1 MIATLIA
8 APIMLPVLAGT
19 ATLLFRRRR
28 RVIGAGISIG
38 SAALLLII
46 GAILMARTY
55 GAAPQAYALAN
66 WPAPFGIVLVLDQLS
81 ALMLVLTALLALAVA
96 VHAALTGLDR
106 KGWHFHALFQFLLL
120 GVNGA
125 FLTGDLFNL
134 FVFFEVF
141 LIASYG
147 LMLHGQ
153 GAKRLTAGVQYVIIN
168 LVGSSVFLAALG
180 LLYGITGTLNMADM
194 AVRAAALPAADRGIL
209 QAGAFLL
216 ILVFALKA
224 ALLPLHLWLPR
235 TYANAAP
242 AVSAMFAI
250 MTKVGAYAIIRTAT
264 LIFGADVGAF
274 LLPAALLTMVL
285 GYAGMLAA
293 RNLRD
298 MAAFGL
304 LGSTATLLAAIA
316 LFDER
321 AMAAA
326 LYYLLHTTLAAALL
340 FLLVDLIIRWRA
352 AEGAGIVPTP
362 AYHGKVMLGVMF
374 FAAAIGFAG
383 LPPLSGFIGKLL
395 ILAAA
400 QPAAAAPAI
409 WGVILITG
417 LMGIIALAR
426 AGSSLFWKADAT
438 PPIPADR
445 AAPDYAEAGPVIALL
460 GLLALLAGAA
470 GPITAY
476 ADATAQQLFAPASYI
491 EAVLGPQG
499 NGQAGGAAQ

>member
-1 MIATLIA
+1 MSSALIA
-8 APIMLPVLAGT
+8 APIVLPALAGI
-19 ATLLFRRRR
+19 ATLLFRLRRR
-28 RVIGAGISIG
+28 AVGAAISVASCAGLLAI
-38 SAALLLII
+38 AALLL
-46 GAILMARTY
+46 ADTY
-55 GAAPQAYALAN
+55 GAPPAAYAIGD
-66 WPAPFGIVLVLDQLS
+66 WPAPFGIVLVLDHLA

-96 VHAALTGLDR
+96 VHAWLTGLDR

-153 GAKRLTAGVQYVIIN
+153 GAQRLTAGVQYVIIN
-168 LVGSSVFLAALG
+168 LVGSSVFLVALG

-194 AVRAAALPAADRGIL
+194 AVRAAALPPGDQGIL

-216 ILVFALKA
+216 MLVFGLKA

-235 TYANAAP
+235 TYASAAP
-242 AVSAMFAI
+242 GVSAMFAI

-264 LIFGADVGAF
+264 LIFGDAAGAF

-316 LFDER
+316 LFDEA

-326 LYYLLHTTLAAALL
+326 LYYLLHTTLAAALV
-340 FLLVDLIIRWRA
+340 FLLVDLVVRWRGV
-352 AEGAGIVPTP
+352 EGAEIVSTP
-362 AYHGKVMLGVMF
+362 AYKGKVALGVLF
-374 FAAAIGFAG
+374 FIAAIGFAG

-400 QPAAAAPAI
+400 QSAPLAPWI
-409 WGVILITG
+409 WGVILITS
-417 LMGIIALAR
+417 LMAIVALAR
-426 AGSSLFWKADAT
+426 AGSTLFWKADAS
-438 PPIPADR
+438 PPIPESR
-445 AAPDYAEAGPVIALL
+445 AAPDYAEAGPLIALL
-460 GLLALLAGAA
+460 AALAVLAAAA

-476 ADATAQQLFAPASYI
+476 TQAAAAQLFAAQGYI
-491 EAVLGPQG
+491 TAVLGADEGRSTPP
-499 NGQAGGAAQ
+499 

>member
-1 MIATLIA
+1 MNGALIA
-8 APIMLPVLAGT
+8 APIVLPALAGI
-19 ATLLFRRRR
+19 ATLFFRLRRRA
-28 RVIGAGISIG
+28 V
-38 SAALLLII
+38 
-46 GAILMARTY
+46 
-55 GAAPQAYALAN
+55 GAAISVASCAGMLAIAARLLAHTAAAGPQAYAIGD
-66 WPAPFGIVLVLDQLS
+66 WPAPFGIVLVLDHLA
-81 ALMLVLTALLALAVA
+81 ALMLVLTALLALGVS
-96 VHAALTGLDR
+96 VHAWLTGLDR

-153 GAKRLTAGVQYVIIN
+153 GDQRLTAGVQYVIIN
-168 LVGSSVFLAALG
+168 LVGSSVFLVALG

-194 AVRAAALPAADRGIL
+194 AGRVAALPVADKGIA

-216 ILVFALKA
+216 MVVFGLKA

-235 TYANAAP
+235 TYARAAP
-242 AVSAMFAI
+242 GVAAMFAI

-264 LIFGADVGAF
+264 LIFGDAAGAF

-316 LFDER
+316 LFDET

-326 LYYLLHTTLAAALL
+326 LYYLLHTTLAGAVV
-340 FLLVDLIIRWRA
+340 FLMADLVIRWRA
-352 AEGAGIVPTP
+352 VEGAEIVPTP
-362 AYHGKVMLGVMF
+362 GYKGKVMLGVLF
-374 FAAAIGFAG
+374 FVTAIGFAG

-395 ILAAA
+395 ILAAT
-400 QPAAAAPAI
+400 QTAPLAPWI
-409 WGVILITG
+409 WGVILVTS
-417 LMGIIALAR
+417 LMAIVALAR
-426 AGSSLFWKADAT
+426 AGSTLFWKADAS
-438 PPIPADR
+438 PPIPASR
-445 AAPDYAEAGPVIALL
+445 AAPDYAEAAPVIA
-460 GLLALLAGAA
+460 LLALLAGLAAAA

-476 ADATAQQLFAPASYI
+476 TEATAAQLFAPQDYI
-491 EAVLGPQG
+491 TAVLGPDKSG
-499 NGQAGGAAQ
+499 STPP

>member
-1 MIATLIA
+1 MSGALIA
-8 APIMLPVLAGT
+8 APILLPVLAGI

-28 RVIGAGISIG
+28 RAIGAGISIG
-38 SAALLLII
+38 SCAGLLAIAALL
-46 GAILMARTY
+46 MRHTY
-55 GAAPQAYALAN
+55 GAAPLAYAIGDWA
-66 WPAPFGIVLVLDQLS
+66 APFGIVLVLDQVA

-96 VHAALTGLDR
+96 VHAVLTGLDR
-106 KGWHFHALFQFLLL
+106 KGWHFHALFQFQLL

-153 GAKRLTAGVQYVIIN
+153 GPKRLTAGVQYVIIN
-168 LVGSSVFLAALG
+168 LVGSSVFLVALG

-194 AVRAAALPAADRGIL
+194 AVRAAALPAGDKGIL

-216 ILVFALKA
+216 LLVFGLKA
-224 ALLPLHLWLPR
+224 ALVPLHIWLPR
-235 TYANAAP
+235 TYANTAP
-242 AVSAMFAI
+242 AVAAMFAI

-264 LIFGADVGAF
+264 LIFGDEAGAF
-274 LLPAALLTMVL
+274 LLPAALATMVL

-293 RNLRD
+293 RSLRD

-316 LFDER
+316 LFDEA
-321 AMAAA
+321 AMGAA
-326 LYYLLHTTLAAALL
+326 LYYLLHTTLAAGLL
-340 FLLVDLIIRWRA
+340 FLLVDLVVRWRA
-352 AEGAGIVPTP
+352 VEGAEIVATP
-362 AYHGKVMLGVMF
+362 PYKGKVMLGVLF
-374 FAAAIGFAG
+374 FITAIGFAG

-400 QPAAAAPAI
+400 QGAPSAAWV
-409 WGVILITG
+409 WGTILATS
-417 LMGIIALAR
+417 LMGIVALAR
-426 AGSSLFWKADAT
+426 AGSMLFWKADAS
-438 PPIPADR
+438 PPIPESR
-445 AAPDYAEAGPVIALL
+445 AAPDYAEAAPVAALIALL
-460 GLLALLAGAA
+460 VVLAAAA

-476 ADATAQQLFAPASYI
+476 THSTAAQLFAPHGYI
-491 EAVLGPQG
+491 TAVLGEPQG
-499 NGQAGGAAQ
+499 SAAP

>member
-1 MIATLIA
+1 MSTSLIA
-8 APIMLPVLAGT
+8 APVLLPVLAGT
-19 ATLLFRRRR
+19 ATLLFRLRRR
-28 RVIGAGISIG
+28 AIGAGISVA
-38 SAALLLII
+38 SCAALVMIAAL
-46 GAILMARTY
+46 LMARTF
-55 GAAPQAYALAN
+55 GADPQAYALGN

-96 VHAALTGLDR
+96 VHAVLTGLDR
-106 KGWHFHALFQFLLL
+106 KGWHFHALFQFQLL

-168 LVGSSVFLAALG
+168 LVGSSVFLVALG

-194 AVRAAALPAADRGIL
+194 AVRAAALPASDRGIL

-216 ILVFALKA
+216 IMVFALKA
-224 ALLPLHLWLPR
+224 ALVPLHFWLPR
-235 TYANAAP
+235 TYANTAP
-242 AVSAMFAI
+242 AVAAMFAI
-250 MTKVGAYAIIRTAT
+250 MTKVGAYSIIRTAT
-264 LIFGADVGAF
+264 LIFGDEAGGF
-274 LLPAALLTMVL
+274 LLPAALATMVL

-293 RNLRD
+293 RQLRD

-316 LFDER
+316 LFDET
-321 AMAAA
+321 AMTAA
-326 LYYLLHTTLAAALL
+326 LYYMLHTTLAAGLL
-340 FLLVDLIIRWRA
+340 FLLVDLVIRWRA
-352 AEGAGIVPTP
+352 VEGAEIVPTP
-362 AYHGKVMLGVMF
+362 AYKGKVALGVLF
-374 FAAAIGFAG
+374 FITAIGFAG

-400 QPAAAAPAI
+400 TPAPLAPTI
-409 WGVILITG
+409 WGVILVTS
-417 LMGIIALAR
+417 LMGIVALAR
-426 AGSSLFWKADAT
+426 AGSSLFWKADAS
-438 PPIPADR
+438 PPIPETR
-445 AAPDYAEAGPVIALL
+445 PAPDYTEAAPTVGLIALL
-460 GLLALLAGAA
+460 VVLAAAA

-476 ADATAQQLFAPASYI
+476 AQSTAAQLFAPQGYI
-491 EAVLGPQG
+491 TAVLGDNHG
-499 NGQAGGAAQ
+499 SAAP

>member
-1 MIATLIA
+1 MSDTLIA
-8 APIMLPVLAGT
+8 APIMLPALAGT
-19 ATLLFRRRR
+19 ATLLFRLRRR
-28 RVIGAGISIG
+28 ALGAGISVASCAG
-38 SAALLLII
+38 LL
-46 GAILMARTY
+46 AIAGVLMARSH
-55 GAAPQAYALAN
+55 GAPPQAYALGD
-66 WPAPFGIVLVLDQLS
+66 WPAPFGIVLVLDQLA

-96 VHAALTGLDR
+96 LHSVLTGLDR
-106 KGWHFHALFQFLLL
+106 KGWHFHALFQFQLL

-134 FVFFEVF
+134 FVFFEVL

-168 LVGSSVFLAALG
+168 LVGSSVFLVALG

-194 AVRAAALPAADRGIL
+194 AVRAAALPAGDRGIL

-216 ILVFALKA
+216 MLVFGLKA

-242 AVSAMFAI
+242 AVAAMFAI

-264 LIFGADVGAF
+264 LIFGAAAGDF
-274 LLPAALLTMVL
+274 LLPAALLTMGL

-293 RNLRD
+293 RGLRD

-316 LFDER
+316 LFDAA
-321 AMAAA
+321 AMTAA
-326 LYYLLHTTLAAALL
+326 LYYLLHTTLAAGLL
-340 FLLVDLIIRWRA
+340 FLLVDVIIRWRGV
-352 AEGAGIVPTP
+352 EGDAIVPTP
-362 AYHGKVMLGVMF
+362 GYKGKAALGVLF
-374 FAAAIGFAG
+374 FAVAIGFG
-383 LPPLSGFIGKLL
+383 GMPPLSGFIGKLL

-400 QPAAAAPAI
+400 RPDPLAPAI
-409 WGVILITG
+409 WGVILVTSLFG
-417 LMGIIALAR
+417 VVALAR
-426 AGSSLFWKADAT
+426 AGSTLFWKEDAS
-438 PPIPADR
+438 PPIPANRPPPDWNE
-445 AAPDYAEAGPVIALL
+445 AAPAAAM
-460 GLLALLAGAA
+460 LALLAVLTLAA

-476 ADATAQQLFAPASYI
+476 TASTARQMFTPEAYI
-491 EAVLGPQG
+491 AAVLGSPP
-499 NGQAGGAAQ
+499 AKEGA

>member
-1 MIATLIA
+1 MNGVLIA
-8 APIMLPVLAGT
+8 APVMLPVLAGT
-19 ATLLFRRRR
+19 ATLLFRLRRR
-28 RVIGAGISIG
+28 SLGAGISVA
-38 SAALLLII
+38 SCAALLVI
-46 GAILMARTY
+46 AITLMGR
-55 GAAPQAYALAN
+55 AAAGPPQTYALGN

-81 ALMLVLTALLALAVA
+81 ALMLVLTAVLALAVA
-96 VHAALTGLDR
+96 VHAVLTGLDR
-106 KGWHFHALFQFLLL
+106 KGWHFHALFQFQLL

-153 GAKRLTAGVQYVIIN
+153 GAKRLTAGVQYVIVN
-168 LVGSSVFLAALG
+168 LVGSSVFLVALG

-194 AVRAAALPAADRGIL
+194 AGRAALLPEGDRGIF

-216 ILVFALKA
+216 IMVFALKA

-250 MTKVGAYAIIRTAT
+250 MTKVGAYAIIRTSL
-264 LIFGADVGAF
+264 LIFGDDAGAF

-293 RNLRD
+293 RNMRD

-316 LFDER
+316 LFDET
-321 AMAAA
+321 ALAAA
-326 LYYLLHTTLAAALL
+326 LYYLLHTTLAGGLL
-340 FLLVDLIIRWRA
+340 FLMVDIIIRWRA
-352 AEGAGIVPTP
+352 AEGAEIVPTP
-362 AYHGKVMLGVMF
+362 AYKGKVMLGVLF
-374 FAAAIGFAG
+374 FITAIGFAG

-400 QPAAAAPAI
+400 APHPLAAAVWA
-409 WGVILITG
+409 VILVTS
-417 LMGIIALAR
+417 LMGIVALAR
-426 AGSSLFWKADAT
+426 AGSSLFWKADDT
-438 PPIPADR
+438 PPIAATRP
-445 AAPDYAEAGPVIALL
+445 APDWREAGPVIALL
-460 GLLALLAGAA
+460 AGLAALAFAA

-476 ADATAQQLFAPASYI
+476 AQSTAAQLSSPAAYIDAVIAEVAT
-491 EAVLGPQG
+491 
-499 NGQAGGAAQ
+499 GGAP

>member
-46 GAILMARTY
+46 GAVLMARTH

-81 ALMLVLTALLALAVA
+81 ALMLVLTAVLALAVA
-96 VHAALTGLDR
+96 VHAVLTGLDR

-216 ILVFALKA
+216 ILV
-224 ALLPLHLWLPR
+224 
-235 TYANAAP
+235 
-242 AVSAMFAI
+242 
-250 MTKVGAYAIIRTAT
+250 
-264 LIFGADVGAF
+264 
-274 LLPAALLTMVL
+274 
-285 GYAGMLAA
+285 
-293 RNLRD
+293 
-298 MAAFGL
+298 
-304 LGSTATLLAAIA
+304 
-316 LFDER
+316 
-321 AMAAA
+321 
-326 LYYLLHTTLAAALL
+326 
-340 FLLVDLIIRWRA
+340 
-352 AEGAGIVPTP
+352 
-362 AYHGKVMLGVMF
+362 
-374 FAAAIGFAG
+374 
-383 LPPLSGFIGKLL
+383 
-395 ILAAA
+395 
-400 QPAAAAPAI
+400 
-409 WGVILITG
+409 
-417 LMGIIALAR
+417 
-426 AGSSLFWKADAT
+426 
-438 PPIPADR
+438 
-445 AAPDYAEAGPVIALL
+445 
-460 GLLALLAGAA
+460 
-470 GPITAY
+470 
-476 ADATAQQLFAPASYI
+476 
-491 EAVLGPQG
+491 
-499 NGQAGGAAQ
+499 

>member
-1 MIATLIA
+1 VSATLIA
-8 APIMLPVLAGT
+8 APVLLPVLAGT

-28 RVIGAGISIG
+28 RAIGAAISVG
-38 SAALLLII
+38 SSAGLLVVAALL
-46 GAILMARTY
+46 MARAY
-55 GAAPQAYALAN
+55 GNPPQVYDLGN

-81 ALMLVLTALLALAVA
+81 ALMLVLTALLGLAVA
-96 VHAALTGLDR
+96 GHAVLTGIDR
-106 KGWHFHALFQFLLL
+106 KGWHFHALFQFQLL

-134 FVFFEVF
+134 FVFFEVL

-168 LVGSSVFLAALG
+168 LVGSSVFLVALG

-194 AVRAAALPAADRGIL
+194 ALRAAALPAGDRGIL

-242 AVSAMFAI
+242 AVSALFAI

-264 LIFGADVGAF
+264 LIFGDDAGAF
-274 LLPAALLTMVL
+274 LLPSALLTMVM
-285 GYAGMLAA
+285 GYTGMLAA

-298 MAAFGL
+298 FAAFGL

-316 LFDER
+316 LFDE
-321 AMAAA
+321 AAITAA
-326 LYYLLHTTLAAALL
+326 LYYMLHTTLAAGLL
-340 FLLVDLIIRWRA
+340 FLLVDLVIRWRA
-352 AEGAGIVPTP
+352 VEGAEIVPTP
-362 AYHGKVMLGVMF
+362 AYKGKVMLGVLF

-400 QPAAAAPAI
+400 QPDPLAPWI
-409 WGVILITG
+409 WGVILVTS

-426 AGSSLFWKADAT
+426 AGSSLFWKSDAS
-438 PPIPADR
+438 PPIPATR
-445 AAPDYAEAGPVIALL
+445 AAPDYLEAGPVIALL
-460 GLLALLAGAA
+460 ALLTVLAAAA

-476 ADATAQQLFAPASYI
+476 AQSTAAQLFSPAAYI
-491 EAVLGPQG
+491 DAVLGPASER
-499 NGQAGGAAQ
+499 NSA